1 MKKEYMAEGQKRFVP
16 IMTLLLIAYMCI
28 LTGFTSNAKDEEVNN
43 NRILFISSYS
53 LARDT
58 VQLEIEGI
66 QSALPDDFI
75 LDYEFM
81 DTYRVHDDTA
91 LQMFYEGLKY
101 RLSQVET
108 YDAVIVGDDAALRF
122 ILKYRDELFPTQPVF
137 YIGVNDEALSEKA
150 EADPNIEGIMERLP
164 VKENLEK
171 ALEIYP
177 DADRV
182 IAIVD
187 DSLTGT
193 AESKNY
199 FAMEDEFPNLTFEE
213 INTSRLTQEEL
224 RKQITA
230 IPQNTILIY
239 YCMNEDG
246 QGRQYTNKEAVNF
259 ISRYAKVP
267 IFYFLENDRLGDGVL
282 GGYAFSMKKSAAQ
295 VTETAVK
302 VVRGDRKMQYVDF
315 KEKDLF
321 VWYLNINTMKK
332 YDISKKNFPDDA
344 VYVNDVPSFWEK
356 NSEIITP
363 IILIV
368 VVLCAISVWL
378 SLDNVKRRK
387 MMKEMEE
394 MKDHLE
400 NASQHDFL
408 TGLPNRSKF
417 MADLQ
422 NIIAKKQPCTVI
434 MLDLDNFKGI
444 NDTMGHAMGD
454 EALKGVANR
463 LKTLRTPLLTAYR
476 FAGDE
481 FILILRSDNPKISDN
496 AVMQCLQV
504 FRKPY
509 KMMGKTMDIHGS
521 IGAACY
527 PADTLDM
534 ETLIVCADDAMY
546 AIKKEGKNGYMFY
559 RDLPKDA
566 AVKASSNE
574 ATASA
579 KGSSNEALTSA
590 KADTNIDKK

>member
-1 MKKEYMAEGQKRFVP
+1 MKKEYTAGGRKRIVP
-16 IMTLLLIAYMCI
+16 LMTLLFIAVMCI
-28 LTGFTSNAKDEEVNN
+28 LTGVTSYAKEEEVNN

-53 LARDT
+53 LSRDT

-66 QSALPDDFI
+66 QSAQPDDFI

-81 DTYRVHDDTA
+81 DTYRVYDDTA
-91 LQMFYEGLKY
+91 MQLFYEGLKY
-101 RLSQVET
+101 RLSQVEE
-108 YDAVIVGDDAALRF
+108 YDAVILGDDAALRF
-122 ILKYRDELFPTQPVF
+122 FLKYREELFLTQPAF
-137 YIGVNDEALSEKA
+137 YIGVNDEALSKRAEK
-150 EADPNIEGIMERLP
+150 DPNIKGIMERLP

-177 DADRV
+177 EAETV
-182 IAIVD
+182 YAIVD

-193 AESKNY
+193 AESQNY
-199 FAMEDEFPNLTFEE
+199 DAMQKEFPDLNFEK
-213 INTSRLTQEEL
+213 INTSQLTQEEL
-224 RKQITA
+224 RKQIMGMPENA
-230 IPQNTILIY
+230 ILIY
-239 YCMNEDG
+239 YCMNEDAE
-246 QGRQYTNKEAVNF
+246 GRQYTNKEAVNF
-259 ISRYAKVP
+259 ISLYTKIP
-267 IFYFLENDRLGDGVL
+267 ILYFLENDRIGENIL
-282 GGYAFSMKKSAAQ
+282 GGYCFSIKKSA
-295 VTETAVK
+295 TEVMKTAVK

-315 KEKDLF
+315 KDSGLY
-321 VWYLNINTMKK
+321 VWSLNADMLKK
-332 YDISKKNFPDDA
+332 FQISRKYFPDDT

-368 VVLCAISVWL
+368 VVLCAISAWL
-378 SLDNVKRRK
+378 CLDNVKRRK

-417 MADLQ
+417 MSDLQ
-422 NIIAKKQPCTVI
+422 EIIAKKQPCTVI

-509 KMMGKTMDIHGS
+509 KMMGKPMDIHGS

-546 AIKKEGKNGYMFY
+546 AIKKEGKNGCMFY

-566 AVKASSNE
+566 
-574 ATASA
+574 SA
-579 KGSSNEALTSA
+579 KVDA
-590 KADTNIDKK
+590 NIDKK

>member
-1 MKKEYMAEGQKRFVP
+1 MKTEYAAGGRKKTVT
-16 IMTLLLIAYMCI
+16 IMTLLFIAVMCV
-28 LTGFTSNAKDEEVNN
+28 LTGVTSYAKEEEVNN

-53 LARDT
+53 LSRDT

-66 QSALPDDFI
+66 QSAQPDDFI

-81 DTYRVHDDTA
+81 DTYRVYDDTA
-91 LQMFYEGLKY
+91 MQLFYEGLKY
-101 RLSQVET
+101 RLSQVEE
-108 YDAVIVGDDAALRF
+108 YDAVILGDDAALRF
-122 ILKYRDELFPTQPVF
+122 FLKYREELFLTQPAF
-137 YIGVNDEALSEKA
+137 YIGVNDEALSKRVEK
-150 EADPNIEGIMERLP
+150 DPNIKGIMERLP

-177 DADRV
+177 EAETV
-182 IAIVD
+182 YAIVD
-187 DSLTGT
+187 DSLMGT
-193 AESKNY
+193 AESQNY
-199 FAMEDEFPNLTFEE
+199 DAMQKEFPDLNFEK
-213 INTSRLTQEEL
+213 INTSQFTQEEL
-224 RKQITA
+224 RKQIMA
-230 IPQNTILIY
+230 MPEKAILIY
-239 YCMNEDG
+239 YCMNEDAE
-246 QGRQYTNKEAVNF
+246 GRQYTNKEAVNF
-259 ISRYAKVP
+259 ISLYTKIP
-267 IFYFLENDRLGDGVL
+267 ILYFLENDRIGENIL
-282 GGYAFSMKKSAAQ
+282 GGYCFSIKNSATEVMKA
-295 VTETAVK
+295 AVK
-302 VVRGDRKMQYVDF
+302 VVRGDRKMQYVYF
-315 KEKDLF
+315 KDSGLY
-321 VWYLNINTMKK
+321 VWSLNADMLKK
-332 YDISKKNFPDDA
+332 FQISRKYFPDDT

-368 VVLCAISVWL
+368 VVLSAISAWL
-378 SLDNVKRRK
+378 CLDNVKRRK

-417 MADLQ
+417 MSDLQ
-422 NIIAKKQPCTVI
+422 EIIAKKQPCTVI

-463 LKTLRTPLLTAYR
+463 LKTLKTPLLTAYR

-509 KMMGKTMDIHGS
+509 KMMGKPMDIHGS

-546 AIKKEGKNGYMFY
+546 AIKKEGKNGCMFY
-559 RDLPKDA
+559 RDLPKD
-566 AVKASSNE
+566 
-574 ATASA
+574 
-579 KGSSNEALTSA
+579 
-590 KADTNIDKK
+590 IDKK

>member
-1 MKKEYMAEGQKRFVP
+1 MKKEYTAGGRKRIVP
-16 IMTLLLIAYMCI
+16 LMTLLFIAVMCI
-28 LTGFTSNAKDEEVNN
+28 LTGVTSYAKEEEVNN

-53 LARDT
+53 LSRDT

-66 QSALPDDFI
+66 QSAQPDDFI

-81 DTYRVHDDTA
+81 DTYRVYDDTA
-91 LQMFYEGLKY
+91 MQLFYEGLKY
-101 RLSQVET
+101 RLSQVEE
-108 YDAVIVGDDAALRF
+108 YDAVILGDDAALRF
-122 ILKYRDELFPTQPVF
+122 FLKYREELFLTQPAF
-137 YIGVNDEALSEKA
+137 YIGVNDEALSKRVEK
-150 EADPNIEGIMERLP
+150 DPNIKGIMERLP

-177 DADRV
+177 EAETV
-182 IAIVD
+182 YAIVD
-187 DSLTGT
+187 NSLTGT
-193 AESKNY
+193 AESQNY
-199 FAMEDEFPNLTFEE
+199 DAMQKEFPDLNFEK
-213 INTSRLTQEEL
+213 INTSQLTQEEL
-224 RKQITA
+224 RKQIMA
-230 IPQNTILIY
+230 MPEKAILIY
-239 YCMNEDG
+239 YCMNEDAE
-246 QGRQYTNKEAVNF
+246 GRQYTNKEAVNF
-259 ISRYAKVP
+259 ISLYTKIP
-267 IFYFLENDRLGDGVL
+267 ILYFLENDRIGENIL
-282 GGYAFSMKKSAAQ
+282 GGYCFSIKNSATEVMKA
-295 VTETAVK
+295 AVK
-302 VVRGDRKMQYVDF
+302 VVRGDRKMQYVYF
-315 KEKDLF
+315 KDSGLY
-321 VWYLNINTMKK
+321 VWSLNADMLKK
-332 YDISKKNFPDDA
+332 FQISRKYFPDDT

-368 VVLCAISVWL
+368 VVLSAISAWL
-378 SLDNVKRRK
+378 CLDNVKRRK

-417 MADLQ
+417 MSDLQ
-422 NIIAKKQPCTVI
+422 EIIAKKQPCTVI

-463 LKTLRTPLLTAYR
+463 LKTLKTPLLTAYR

-509 KMMGKTMDIHGS
+509 KMMGKPMDIHGS

-546 AIKKEGKNGYMFY
+546 AIKKEGKNGCMFY
-559 RDLPKDA
+559 RDLPKD
-566 AVKASSNE
+566 
-574 ATASA
+574 
-579 KGSSNEALTSA
+579 
-590 KADTNIDKK
+590 IDKK

>member
-1 MKKEYMAEGQKRFVP
+1 MKREYTAGGRKRIVP
-16 IMTLLLIAYMCI
+16 LMTLLFIAVMCI
-28 LTGFTSNAKDEEVNN
+28 LTGVTSYAKEEEVKN

-53 LARDT
+53 LSRDT

-66 QSALPDDFI
+66 QSAQPDDFI

-81 DTYRVHDDTA
+81 DTYRVYDDTA
-91 LQMFYEGLKY
+91 MQLFYEGLKY
-101 RLSQVET
+101 RLSQVEE
-108 YDAVIVGDDAALRF
+108 YDAVILGDDAALRF
-122 ILKYRDELFPTQPVF
+122 FLKYREELFLTQPAF
-137 YIGVNDEALSEKA
+137 YIGVNDEALSKRAEK
-150 EADPNIEGIMERLP
+150 DPNIKGIMERLP

-177 DADRV
+177 EAETV
-182 IAIVD
+182 YAIVD

-193 AESKNY
+193 AESQNY
-199 FAMEDEFPNLTFEE
+199 DAMQKEFPDLNFEK
-213 INTSRLTQEEL
+213 INTSQLTQEEL
-224 RKQITA
+224 RKQIMGMPENA
-230 IPQNTILIY
+230 ILIY
-239 YCMNEDG
+239 YCMNEDAE
-246 QGRQYTNKEAVNF
+246 GRQYTNKEAVNF
-259 ISRYAKVP
+259 ISLYTKIP
-267 IFYFLENDRLGDGVL
+267 ILYFLENDRIGENIL
-282 GGYAFSMKKSAAQ
+282 GGYCFSIKKSAME
-295 VTETAVK
+295 VMKTAVK

-315 KEKDLF
+315 KDSGLY
-321 VWYLNINTMKK
+321 VWSLNADMLKK
-332 YDISKKNFPDDA
+332 FQISRKYFPDDT

-368 VVLCAISVWL
+368 VVLCAISAWL
-378 SLDNVKRRK
+378 CLDNVKRRK

-417 MADLQ
+417 MSDLQ
-422 NIIAKKQPCTVI
+422 EIIAKKQPCTVI

-496 AVMQCLQV
+496 AVIQCLQV

-509 KMMGKTMDIHGS
+509 KMMGKPMDIHGS

-566 AVKASSNE
+566 
-574 ATASA
+574 SA
-579 KGSSNEALTSA
+579 KVDA
-590 KADTNIDKK
+590 NIDKK

>member
-1 MKKEYMAEGQKRFVP
+1 MKKEYTAGGRKRIVP
-16 IMTLLLIAYMCI
+16 LMTLLFIAVICI
-28 LTGFTSNAKDEEVNN
+28 LTGVTSYAKEEEVNN

-53 LARDT
+53 LSRDT

-66 QSALPDDFI
+66 QSAQPDDFI

-81 DTYRVHDDTA
+81 DTYRVYDDTA
-91 LQMFYEGLKY
+91 MQLFYEGLKY
-101 RLSQVET
+101 RLSQVEE
-108 YDAVIVGDDAALRF
+108 YDAVILGDDAALRF
-122 ILKYRDELFPTQPVF
+122 FLKYREELFLTQPAF
-137 YIGVNDEALSEKA
+137 YIGVNDEALSKRAEK
-150 EADPNIEGIMERLP
+150 DPNIKGIMERLP

-177 DADRV
+177 EAETV
-182 IAIVD
+182 YAIVD

-193 AESKNY
+193 AESQNY
-199 FAMEDEFPNLTFEE
+199 DAMQKEFPDLNFEK
-213 INTSRLTQEEL
+213 INTSQLTQEEL
-224 RKQITA
+224 RKQIMGMPENA
-230 IPQNTILIY
+230 ILIY
-239 YCMNEDG
+239 YCMNEDAE
-246 QGRQYTNKEAVNF
+246 GRQYTNKEAVNF
-259 ISRYAKVP
+259 ISLYTKIP
-267 IFYFLENDRLGDGVL
+267 ILYFLENDRIGENIL
-282 GGYAFSMKKSAAQ
+282 GGYCFSIKNSATEVMKA
-295 VTETAVK
+295 AVK
-302 VVRGDRKMQYVDF
+302 VVRGDRKMQYVYF
-315 KEKDLF
+315 KDSGLY
-321 VWYLNINTMKK
+321 VWSLNADMLKK
-332 YDISKKNFPDDA
+332 FQISRKYFPDDT

-368 VVLCAISVWL
+368 VVLSAISAWL
-378 SLDNVKRRK
+378 CLDNVKRRK

-417 MADLQ
+417 MSDLQ
-422 NIIAKKQPCTVI
+422 EIIAKKQPCTVI

-463 LKTLRTPLLTAYR
+463 LKTLKTPLLTAYR

-509 KMMGKTMDIHGS
+509 KMMGKPMDIHGS

-546 AIKKEGKNGYMFY
+546 AIKKEGKNGCMFY
-559 RDLPKDA
+559 RDLPKD
-566 AVKASSNE
+566 
-574 ATASA
+574 
-579 KGSSNEALTSA
+579 
-590 KADTNIDKK
+590 IDKK

>member
-1 MKKEYMAEGQKRFVP
+1 MKKEYTAGGRKRIVP
-16 IMTLLLIAYMCI
+16 LMTLLFIAVICI
-28 LTGFTSNAKDEEVNN
+28 LTGVTSYAKEEEVNN

-53 LARDT
+53 LSRDT

-66 QSALPDDFI
+66 QSAQPDDFI

-81 DTYRVHDDTA
+81 DTYRVYDDTA
-91 LQMFYEGLKY
+91 MQLFYEGLKY
-101 RLSQVET
+101 RLSQVEE
-108 YDAVIVGDDAALRF
+108 YDAVILGDDAALRF
-122 ILKYRDELFPTQPVF
+122 FLKYREELFLTQPAF
-137 YIGVNDEALSEKA
+137 YIGVNDEALSKRVEK
-150 EADPNIEGIMERLP
+150 DPNIKGIMERLP

-177 DADRV
+177 EAETV
-182 IAIVD
+182 YAIVD

-193 AESKNY
+193 AESQNY
-199 FAMEDEFPNLTFEE
+199 DAMQKEFPDLNFEK
-213 INTSRLTQEEL
+213 INTSQLTQEEL
-224 RKQITA
+224 RKQIMA
-230 IPQNTILIY
+230 MPEKAILIY
-239 YCMNEDG
+239 YCMNEDAE
-246 QGRQYTNKEAVNF
+246 GRQYTNKEAVNF
-259 ISRYAKVP
+259 ISLYTKIP
-267 IFYFLENDRLGDGVL
+267 ILYFLENDRIGENIL
-282 GGYAFSMKKSAAQ
+282 GGYCFSIKNSATEVMKA
-295 VTETAVK
+295 AVK
-302 VVRGDRKMQYVDF
+302 VVRGDRKMQYVYF
-315 KEKDLF
+315 KDSGLY
-321 VWYLNINTMKK
+321 VWSLNADMLKK
-332 YDISKKNFPDDA
+332 FQISRKYFPDDT

-368 VVLCAISVWL
+368 VVLCAISAWL
-378 SLDNVKRRK
+378 CLDNVKRRK

-417 MADLQ
+417 MSDLQ
-422 NIIAKKQPCTVI
+422 EIIAKKQPCTVI

-444 NDTMGHAMGD
+444 NDTMGD

-463 LKTLRTPLLTAYR
+463 LKTLKTPLLTAYR

-509 KMMGKTMDIHGS
+509 KMMGKPMDIHGS

-546 AIKKEGKNGYMFY
+546 AIKKEGKNGCMFY
-559 RDLPKDA
+559 RDLPKD
-566 AVKASSNE
+566 
-574 ATASA
+574 
-579 KGSSNEALTSA
+579 
-590 KADTNIDKK
+590 IDKK

>member
-1 MKKEYMAEGQKRFVP
+1 MKREYTAGGRKRIVP
-16 IMTLLLIAYMCI
+16 LMTLLFIAVMCI
-28 LTGFTSNAKDEEVNN
+28 LTGVTSYAKEEEVNN

-53 LARDT
+53 LSRDT

-66 QSALPDDFI
+66 QSAQPDDFI

-81 DTYRVHDDTA
+81 DTYRVYDDTA
-91 LQMFYEGLKY
+91 MQLFYEGLKY
-101 RLSQVET
+101 RLSQVEE
-108 YDAVIVGDDAALRF
+108 YDAVILGDDAALRF
-122 ILKYRDELFPTQPVF
+122 FLKYREELFLTQPAF
-137 YIGVNDEALSEKA
+137 YIGVNDEALSKRAEK
-150 EADPNIEGIMERLP
+150 DPNIKGIMERLP

-177 DADRV
+177 EAETV
-182 IAIVD
+182 YAIVD

-193 AESKNY
+193 AESQNY
-199 FAMEDEFPNLTFEE
+199 DAMQKEFPDLNFEK
-213 INTSRLTQEEL
+213 INTSQLTQEEL
-224 RKQITA
+224 RKQIMGM
-230 IPQNTILIY
+230 PENTILIY
-239 YCMNEDG
+239 YCMNEDAE
-246 QGRQYTNKEAVNF
+246 GRQYTNKEAVNF
-259 ISRYAKVP
+259 ISLYTKIP
-267 IFYFLENDRLGDGVL
+267 ILYFLENDRIGENIL
-282 GGYAFSMKKSAAQ
+282 GGYCFSIKKSA
-295 VTETAVK
+295 TEVMKTAVK

-315 KEKDLF
+315 KDSGLY
-321 VWYLNINTMKK
+321 VWSLNADMLKK
-332 YDISKKNFPDDA
+332 FQISRKYFPDDT

-368 VVLCAISVWL
+368 VVLCAISAWL
-378 SLDNVKRRK
+378 CLDNVKRRK

-417 MADLQ
+417 MSDLQ
-422 NIIAKKQPCTVI
+422 EIIAKKQPCTVI

-509 KMMGKTMDIHGS
+509 KMMGKPMDIHGS

-546 AIKKEGKNGYMFY
+546 AIKKEGKNGCMFY

-566 AVKASSNE
+566 
-574 ATASA
+574 SA
-579 KGSSNEALTSA
+579 KVDA
-590 KADTNIDKK
+590 NIDKK

>member
-1 MKKEYMAEGQKRFVP
+1 MKREYTAGGRKRIVP
-16 IMTLLLIAYMCI
+16 LMTLLFIAVMCI
-28 LTGFTSNAKDEEVNN
+28 LTGVTSYAKEEEVNN

-53 LARDT
+53 LSRDT

-66 QSALPDDFI
+66 QSAQPDDFI

-81 DTYRVHDDTA
+81 DTYRVYDDTA
-91 LQMFYEGLKY
+91 MQLFYEGLKY
-101 RLSQVET
+101 RLSQVEE
-108 YDAVIVGDDAALRF
+108 YDAVILGDDAALRF
-122 ILKYRDELFPTQPVF
+122 FLKYREELFLTQPAF
-137 YIGVNDEALSEKA
+137 YIGVNDEALSKRVEK
-150 EADPNIEGIMERLP
+150 DPNIKGIMERLP

-177 DADRV
+177 EAETV
-182 IAIVD
+182 YAIVD
-187 DSLTGT
+187 DSLMGT
-193 AESKNY
+193 AESQNY
-199 FAMEDEFPNLTFEE
+199 DAMQKEFPDLNFEK
-213 INTSRLTQEEL
+213 INTSQFTQEEL
-224 RKQITA
+224 RKQIMA
-230 IPQNTILIY
+230 MPEKAILIY
-239 YCMNEDG
+239 YCMNEDAE
-246 QGRQYTNKEAVNF
+246 GRQYTNKEAVNF
-259 ISRYAKVP
+259 ISLYTKIP
-267 IFYFLENDRLGDGVL
+267 ILYFLENDRIGENIL
-282 GGYAFSMKKSAAQ
+282 GGYCFSIKNSATEVMKA
-295 VTETAVK
+295 AVK
-302 VVRGDRKMQYVDF
+302 VVRGDRKMQYVYF
-315 KEKDLF
+315 KDSGLY
-321 VWYLNINTMKK
+321 VWSLNADMLKK
-332 YDISKKNFPDDA
+332 FQISRKYFPDDT

-368 VVLCAISVWL
+368 VVLCAISAWL
-378 SLDNVKRRK
+378 CLDNVKRRK

-417 MADLQ
+417 MSDLQ
-422 NIIAKKQPCTVI
+422 EIIAKKQPCTVI

-509 KMMGKTMDIHGS
+509 KMMGKPMDIHGS

-546 AIKKEGKNGYMFY
+546 AIKKEGKNGCMFY
-559 RDLPKDA
+559 RDLPKD
-566 AVKASSNE
+566 
-574 ATASA
+574 
-579 KGSSNEALTSA
+579 
-590 KADTNIDKK
+590 IDKK

>member
-1 MKKEYMAEGQKRFVP
+1 MKKEYTAGGRKRIVP
-16 IMTLLLIAYMCI
+16 LMTLLFIAVICI
-28 LTGFTSNAKDEEVNN
+28 LTGVTSYAKEEEVNN

-53 LARDT
+53 LSRDT

-66 QSALPDDFI
+66 QSAQPDDFI

-81 DTYRVHDDTA
+81 DTYRVYDDTA
-91 LQMFYEGLKY
+91 MQLFYEGLKY
-101 RLSQVET
+101 RLSQVEE
-108 YDAVIVGDDAALRF
+108 YDAVILGDDAALRF
-122 ILKYRDELFPTQPVF
+122 FLKYREELFLTQPAF
-137 YIGVNDEALSEKA
+137 YIGVNDEALSKRVEK
-150 EADPNIEGIMERLP
+150 DPNIKGIMERLP

-177 DADRV
+177 EAETV
-182 IAIVD
+182 YAIVD

-193 AESKNY
+193 AESQNY
-199 FAMEDEFPNLTFEE
+199 DAMQKEFPDLNFEK
-213 INTSRLTQEEL
+213 INTSQLTQEEL
-224 RKQITA
+224 RKQIMA
-230 IPQNTILIY
+230 MPEKAILIY
-239 YCMNEDG
+239 YCMNEDAE
-246 QGRQYTNKEAVNF
+246 GRQYTNKEAVNF
-259 ISRYAKVP
+259 ISLYTKIP
-267 IFYFLENDRLGDGVL
+267 ILYFLENDRIGENIL
-282 GGYAFSMKKSAAQ
+282 GGYCFSIKNSATEVMKA
-295 VTETAVK
+295 AVK
-302 VVRGDRKMQYVDF
+302 VVRGDRKMQYVYF
-315 KEKDLF
+315 KDSGLY
-321 VWYLNINTMKK
+321 VWSLNADMLKK
-332 YDISKKNFPDDA
+332 FQISRKYFPDDT

-368 VVLCAISVWL
+368 VVLCAISAWL
-378 SLDNVKRRK
+378 CLDNVKRRK

-417 MADLQ
+417 MSDLQ
-422 NIIAKKQPCTVI
+422 EIIAKKQPCTVI

-463 LKTLRTPLLTAYR
+463 LKTLKTPLLTAYR

-509 KMMGKTMDIHGS
+509 KMMGKPMDIHGS

-546 AIKKEGKNGYMFY
+546 AIKKEGKNGCMFY
-559 RDLPKDA
+559 RDLPK
-566 AVKASSNE
+566 
-574 ATASA
+574 
-579 KGSSNEALTSA
+579 
-590 KADTNIDKK
+590 NIDKK

>member
-1 MKKEYMAEGQKRFVP
+1 MKREYTAGGRKRIVP
-16 IMTLLLIAYMCI
+16 LMTLLFIAVMCI
-28 LTGFTSNAKDEEVNN
+28 LTGVTSYAKEEEVNN

-53 LARDT
+53 LSRDT

-66 QSALPDDFI
+66 QSAQPDDFI

-81 DTYRVHDDTA
+81 DTYRVYDDTA
-91 LQMFYEGLKY
+91 MQLFYEGLKY
-101 RLSQVET
+101 RLSQVEE
-108 YDAVIVGDDAALRF
+108 YDAVILGDDAALRF
-122 ILKYRDELFPTQPVF
+122 FLKYREELFLTQPAF
-137 YIGVNDEALSEKA
+137 YIGVNDEALSKRAEK
-150 EADPNIEGIMERLP
+150 DPNIKGIMERLP

-177 DADRV
+177 EAETV
-182 IAIVD
+182 YAIVD

-193 AESKNY
+193 AESQNY
-199 FAMEDEFPNLTFEE
+199 DAMQKEFPDLNFEK
-213 INTSRLTQEEL
+213 INTSQLTQEEL
-224 RKQITA
+224 RKQIMGMPENA
-230 IPQNTILIY
+230 ILIY
-239 YCMNEDG
+239 YCMNEDAE
-246 QGRQYTNKEAVNF
+246 GRQYTNKEAVNF
-259 ISRYAKVP
+259 ISLYTKIP
-267 IFYFLENDRLGDGVL
+267 ILYFLENDRIGENIL
-282 GGYAFSMKKSAAQ
+282 GGYCFSIKKSA
-295 VTETAVK
+295 TEVMKTAVK

-315 KEKDLF
+315 KDSGLY
-321 VWYLNINTMKK
+321 VWSLNADMLKK
-332 YDISKKNFPDDA
+332 FQISRKYFPDDT

-368 VVLCAISVWL
+368 VVLCAISAWL
-378 SLDNVKRRK
+378 CLDNVKRRK

-417 MADLQ
+417 MSDLQ
-422 NIIAKKQPCTVI
+422 EIIAKKQPCTVI

-509 KMMGKTMDIHGS
+509 KMMGKPMDIHGS

-546 AIKKEGKNGYMFY
+546 AIKKEGKNGCMFY
-559 RDLPKDA
+559 RDLPKD
-566 AVKASSNE
+566 
-574 ATASA
+574 
-579 KGSSNEALTSA
+579 
-590 KADTNIDKK
+590 IDKK

>member
-1 MKKEYMAEGQKRFVP
+1 MKREYTAGGRKRIVP
-16 IMTLLLIAYMCI
+16 LMTLLFIAVMCI
-28 LTGFTSNAKDEEVNN
+28 LTGVTSYAKEEEVNN

-53 LARDT
+53 LSRDT

-66 QSALPDDFI
+66 QSAQPDDFI

-81 DTYRVHDDTA
+81 DTYRVYDDTA
-91 LQMFYEGLKY
+91 MQLFYEGLKY
-101 RLSQVET
+101 RLSQVEE
-108 YDAVIVGDDAALRF
+108 YDAVILGDDAALRF
-122 ILKYRDELFPTQPVF
+122 FLKYREELFLTQPAF
-137 YIGVNDEALSEKA
+137 YIGVNDEALSKRAEK
-150 EADPNIEGIMERLP
+150 DPNIKGIMERLP

-177 DADRV
+177 EAETV
-182 IAIVD
+182 YAIVD

-193 AESKNY
+193 AESQNY
-199 FAMEDEFPNLTFEE
+199 DAMQKEFPDLNFEK
-213 INTSRLTQEEL
+213 INTSQLTQEEL
-224 RKQITA
+224 RKQIMGMPENA
-230 IPQNTILIY
+230 ILIY
-239 YCMNEDG
+239 YCMNEDAE
-246 QGRQYTNKEAVNF
+246 GRQYTNKEAVNF
-259 ISRYAKVP
+259 ISLYTKIP
-267 IFYFLENDRLGDGVL
+267 ILYFLENDRIGENIL
-282 GGYAFSMKKSAAQ
+282 GGYCFSIKKSA
-295 VTETAVK
+295 TEVMKTAVK

-315 KEKDLF
+315 KDSGLY
-321 VWYLNINTMKK
+321 VWSLNADMLKK
-332 YDISKKNFPDDA
+332 FQISRKYFPDDT

-368 VVLCAISVWL
+368 VVLCAISAWL
-378 SLDNVKRRK
+378 CLDNVKRRK

-417 MADLQ
+417 MSDLQ
-422 NIIAKKQPCTVI
+422 EIIAKKQPCTVI

-509 KMMGKTMDIHGS
+509 KMMGKPMDIHGS

-546 AIKKEGKNGYMFY
+546 AIKKEGKNGCMFY
-559 RDLPKDA
+559 RDLPK
-566 AVKASSNE
+566 
-574 ATASA
+574 
-579 KGSSNEALTSA
+579 
-590 KADTNIDKK
+590 NIDKK

>member
-1 MKKEYMAEGQKRFVP
+1 MKTEYAAGGRKKTVT
-16 IMTLLLIAYMCI
+16 IMTLLFIAVMCV
-28 LTGFTSNAKDEEVNN
+28 LTGVTSYAKEEEVNN

-53 LARDT
+53 LSRDT

-66 QSALPDDFI
+66 QSAQPDDFI

-81 DTYRVHDDTA
+81 DTYRVYDDTA
-91 LQMFYEGLKY
+91 MQLFYEGLKY
-101 RLSQVET
+101 RLSQVEE
-108 YDAVIVGDDAALRF
+108 YDAVILGDDAALRF
-122 ILKYRDELFPTQPVF
+122 FLKYREELFLTQPAF
-137 YIGVNDEALSEKA
+137 YIGVNDEALSKRAEK
-150 EADPNIEGIMERLP
+150 DPNINGIMERLP

-177 DADRV
+177 EAETV
-182 IAIVD
+182 YAIVD

-193 AESKNY
+193 AESQNY
-199 FAMEDEFPNLTFEE
+199 DAMQKEFPDLNFVK
-213 INTSRLTQEEL
+213 INASRLTQEEL
-224 RKQITA
+224 RKQIMGMPENA
-230 IPQNTILIY
+230 ILIY
-239 YCMNEDG
+239 YCMNEDAE
-246 QGRQYTNKEAVNF
+246 GRQYTNKEAVNF
-259 ISRYAKVP
+259 ISLYTKIP
-267 IFYFLENDRLGDGVL
+267 ILYFLENDRIGENIL
-282 GGYAFSMKKSAAQ
+282 GGYCFSIKNSATEVMKA
-295 VTETAVK
+295 AVK
-302 VVRGDRKMQYVDF
+302 VVRGDRKMQYVYF
-315 KEKDLF
+315 KDSGLY
-321 VWYLNINTMKK
+321 VWSLNADMLKK
-332 YDISKKNFPDDA
+332 FQISRKYFPDDT

-368 VVLCAISVWL
+368 VVLCAISAWL
-378 SLDNVKRRK
+378 CLDNVKRRK

-417 MADLQ
+417 MSDLQ
-422 NIIAKKQPCTVI
+422 EIIAKKQPCTVI

-463 LKTLRTPLLTAYR
+463 LKTLKTPLLTAYR

-509 KMMGKTMDIHGS
+509 KMMGKPMDIHGS

-546 AIKKEGKNGYMFY
+546 AIKKEGKNGCMFY
-559 RDLPKDA
+559 RDLPKD
-566 AVKASSNE
+566 
-574 ATASA
+574 
-579 KGSSNEALTSA
+579 
-590 KADTNIDKK
+590 IDKK

>member
-1 MKKEYMAEGQKRFVP
+1 MKREYTAGGRKRIVP
-16 IMTLLLIAYMCI
+16 LMTLLFIAVMCI
-28 LTGFTSNAKDEEVNN
+28 LTGVTSYAKEEEVNN

-53 LARDT
+53 LSRDT

-66 QSALPDDFI
+66 QSAQPDDFI

-81 DTYRVHDDTA
+81 DTYRVYDDTA
-91 LQMFYEGLKY
+91 MQLFYEGLKY
-101 RLSQVET
+101 RLSQVEE
-108 YDAVIVGDDAALRF
+108 YDAVILGDDAALRF
-122 ILKYRDELFPTQPVF
+122 FLKYREELFLTQPAF
-137 YIGVNDEALSEKA
+137 YIGVNDEALSKRVEK
-150 EADPNIEGIMERLP
+150 DPNIKGIMERLP

-177 DADRV
+177 EAETV
-182 IAIVD
+182 YAIVD

-193 AESKNY
+193 AESQNY
-199 FAMEDEFPNLTFEE
+199 DAMQKEFPDLNFEK
-213 INTSRLTQEEL
+213 INTSQLTQEEL
-224 RKQITA
+224 RKQIMGMPENA
-230 IPQNTILIY
+230 ILIY
-239 YCMNEDG
+239 YCMNEDAE
-246 QGRQYTNKEAVNF
+246 GRQYTNKEAVNF
-259 ISRYAKVP
+259 ISLYTKIP
-267 IFYFLENDRLGDGVL
+267 ILYFLENDRIGENIL
-282 GGYAFSMKKSAAQ
+282 GGYCFSIKKSA
-295 VTETAVK
+295 TEVMKTAVK

-315 KEKDLF
+315 KDSGLY
-321 VWYLNINTMKK
+321 VWSLNADMLKK
-332 YDISKKNFPDDA
+332 FQISRKYFPDDT

-368 VVLCAISVWL
+368 VVLCAISAWL
-378 SLDNVKRRK
+378 CLDNVKRRK

-417 MADLQ
+417 MSDLQ
-422 NIIAKKQPCTVI
+422 EIIAKKQPCTVI

-509 KMMGKTMDIHGS
+509 KMMGKPMDIHGS

-566 AVKASSNE
+566 
-574 ATASA
+574 SA
-579 KGSSNEALTSA
+579 KVDA
-590 KADTNIDKK
+590 NIDKK

>member
-1 MKKEYMAEGQKRFVP
+1 MKKEYAAGGHRRSVH
-16 IMTLLLIAYMCI
+16 IMTLLLVAIISM
-28 LTGFTSNAKDEEVNN
+28 LMGFTSYAKDEDVNN
-43 NRILFISSYS
+43 RVLFISSYS

-58 VQLEIEGI
+58 VQIEIEGI
-66 QSALPDDFI
+66 QSVLPDDFI

-91 LQMFYEGLKY
+91 TQLFYEGLKY
-101 RLSQVET
+101 RLSQVEK
-108 YDAVIVGDDAALRF
+108 YDAIMTADDAALRF
-122 ILKYRDELFPTQPVF
+122 VLEYREELFPTQPIF
-137 YIGVNDEALSEKA
+137 YMGVNEEVLSERADK
-150 EADPNIEGIMERLP
+150 DPNIKGIVETLP
-164 VKENLEK
+164 VKENLDK

-177 DADRV
+177 EADTV
-182 IAIVD
+182 IAIID
-187 DSLTGT
+187 DSLTGKIE
-193 AESKNY
+193 ADKY
-199 FAMEDEFPNLTFEE
+199 KAMADVFPNLHFET
-213 INTSRLTQEEL
+213 INPSRLTQEEL
-224 RKQITA
+224 RKALTDM
-230 IPQNTILIY
+230 PQNAVLIY
-239 YCMNEDG
+239 YCMNEDAE
-246 QGRQYTNKEAVNF
+246 GRQYTNREAVNF
-259 ISRYAKVP
+259 ISRYTKIP
-267 IFYFLENDRLGDGVL
+267 ILYFLENDRINDIVF
-282 GGYAFSMKKSAAQ
+282 GGYCYSIKESAAE
-295 VTETAVK
+295 VTQTVVK

-315 KEKDLF
+315 KDNGLF
-321 VWYLNINTMKK
+321 LWSVNADMLNKF
-332 YDISKKNFPDDA
+332 DISRKYFPKDT

-368 VVLCAISVWL
+368 AVLCAISVWL
-378 SLDNVKRRK
+378 SLDNVKRRR
-387 MMKEMEE
+387 MMREMEE

-417 MADLQ
+417 MADLEEV
-422 NIIAKKQPCTVI
+422 IAKKQPCTVI

-527 PADTLDM
+527 PSDTLDM

-559 RDLPKDA
+559 RDLPND
-566 AVKASSNE
+566 
-574 ATASA
+574 ASA
-579 KGSSNEALTSA
+579 KAASHDTAASA
-590 KADTNIDKK
+590 KTDMNIDKK

>member
-1 MKKEYMAEGQKRFVP
+1 MKREYTAGGRKRIVP
-16 IMTLLLIAYMCI
+16 LMTLLFIAVMCI
-28 LTGFTSNAKDEEVNN
+28 LTGVTSYAKEEEVKN

-53 LARDT
+53 LSRDT

-66 QSALPDDFI
+66 QSAQPDDFI

-81 DTYRVHDDTA
+81 DTYRVYDDTA
-91 LQMFYEGLKY
+91 MQLFYEGLKY
-101 RLSQVET
+101 RLSQVEE
-108 YDAVIVGDDAALRF
+108 YDAVILGDDAALRF
-122 ILKYRDELFPTQPVF
+122 FLKYREELFLTQPAF
-137 YIGVNDEALSEKA
+137 YIGVNDEALSKRVEK
-150 EADPNIEGIMERLP
+150 DPNIKGIMERLP

-177 DADRV
+177 EAETV
-182 IAIVD
+182 YAIVD

-193 AESKNY
+193 AESQNY
-199 FAMEDEFPNLTFEE
+199 DAMQKEFPDLNFEK
-213 INTSRLTQEEL
+213 INTSQLTQEEL
-224 RKQITA
+224 RKQIMGMPENA
-230 IPQNTILIY
+230 ILIY
-239 YCMNEDG
+239 YCMNEDAE
-246 QGRQYTNKEAVNF
+246 GRQYTNKEAVNF
-259 ISRYAKVP
+259 ISLYTKIP
-267 IFYFLENDRLGDGVL
+267 ILYFLENDRIGENIL
-282 GGYAFSMKKSAAQ
+282 GGYCFSIKKSAME
-295 VTETAVK
+295 VMKTAVK

-315 KEKDLF
+315 KDSGLY
-321 VWYLNINTMKK
+321 VWSLNADMLKK
-332 YDISKKNFPDDA
+332 FQISRKYFPDDT

-368 VVLCAISVWL
+368 VVLCAISAWL
-378 SLDNVKRRK
+378 CLDNVKRRK

-417 MADLQ
+417 MSDLQ
-422 NIIAKKQPCTVI
+422 EIIAKKQPCTVI

-509 KMMGKTMDIHGS
+509 KMMGKPMDIHGS

-566 AVKASSNE
+566 
-574 ATASA
+574 SA
-579 KGSSNEALTSA
+579 KVDA
-590 KADTNIDKK
+590 NIDKK

>member
-1 MKKEYMAEGQKRFVP
+1 MKKEYTAGGRKRIVP
-16 IMTLLLIAYMCI
+16 LMTLLFIAVMCI
-28 LTGFTSNAKDEEVNN
+28 LTGVTSYAKEEEVNN

-53 LARDT
+53 LSRDT

-66 QSALPDDFI
+66 QSAQPDDFI

-81 DTYRVHDDTA
+81 DTYRVYDDTA
-91 LQMFYEGLKY
+91 MQLFYEGLKY
-101 RLSQVET
+101 RLSQVEE
-108 YDAVIVGDDAALRF
+108 YDAVILGDDAALRF
-122 ILKYRDELFPTQPVF
+122 FLKYREELFLTQPAF
-137 YIGVNDEALSEKA
+137 YIGVNDEALSKRVEK
-150 EADPNIEGIMERLP
+150 DPNIKGIMERLP

-177 DADRV
+177 EAETV
-182 IAIVD
+182 YAIVD
-187 DSLTGT
+187 DSLMGT
-193 AESKNY
+193 AESQNY
-199 FAMEDEFPNLTFEE
+199 DAMQKEFPDLNFEK
-213 INTSRLTQEEL
+213 INTSQFTQEEL
-224 RKQITA
+224 RKQIMA
-230 IPQNTILIY
+230 MPEKAILIY
-239 YCMNEDG
+239 YCMNEDAE
-246 QGRQYTNKEAVNF
+246 GRQYTNKEAVNF
-259 ISRYAKVP
+259 ISLYTKIP
-267 IFYFLENDRLGDGVL
+267 ILYFLENDRIGENIL
-282 GGYAFSMKKSAAQ
+282 GGYCFSIKNSATEVMKA
-295 VTETAVK
+295 AVK
-302 VVRGDRKMQYVDF
+302 VVRGDRKMQYVNF
-315 KEKDLF
+315 KDSGLY
-321 VWYLNINTMKK
+321 VWSLNADMLKK
-332 YDISKKNFPDDA
+332 FQISRKYFPDDT

-368 VVLCAISVWL
+368 VVLCAISAWL
-378 SLDNVKRRK
+378 CLDNVKRRK

-417 MADLQ
+417 MSDLQ
-422 NIIAKKQPCTVI
+422 EIIAKKQPCTVI

-509 KMMGKTMDIHGS
+509 KMMGKPMDIHGS

-546 AIKKEGKNGYMFY
+546 AIKKEGKNGCMFY
-559 RDLPKDA
+559 RDLPKD
-566 AVKASSNE
+566 
-574 ATASA
+574 
-579 KGSSNEALTSA
+579 
-590 KADTNIDKK
+590 IDKK

>member
-1 MKKEYMAEGQKRFVP
+1 MKKEYTAGGRKRIVP
-16 IMTLLLIAYMCI
+16 LMTLLFIAVMCI
-28 LTGFTSNAKDEEVNN
+28 LTGVTSYAKEEEVNN

-53 LARDT
+53 LSRDT

-66 QSALPDDFI
+66 QSAQPDDFI

-81 DTYRVHDDTA
+81 DTYRVYDDTA
-91 LQMFYEGLKY
+91 MQLFYEGLKY
-101 RLSQVET
+101 RLSQVEE
-108 YDAVIVGDDAALRF
+108 YDAVILGDDAALRF
-122 ILKYRDELFPTQPVF
+122 FLKYREELFLTQPAF
-137 YIGVNDEALSEKA
+137 YIGVNDEALSKRAEK
-150 EADPNIEGIMERLP
+150 DPNIKGIMERLP

-177 DADRV
+177 EAETV
-182 IAIVD
+182 YAIVD

-193 AESKNY
+193 AESQNY
-199 FAMEDEFPNLTFEE
+199 DAMQKEFPDLNFEK
-213 INTSRLTQEEL
+213 INTSQLTQEEL
-224 RKQITA
+224 RKQIMGMPENA
-230 IPQNTILIY
+230 ILIY
-239 YCMNEDG
+239 YCMNEDAE
-246 QGRQYTNKEAVNF
+246 GRQYTNKEAVNF
-259 ISRYAKVP
+259 ISLYTKIP
-267 IFYFLENDRLGDGVL
+267 ILYFLENDRIGENIR
-282 GGYAFSMKKSAAQ
+282 GGYCCSIKKSA
-295 VTETAVK
+295 TEVMKTAVK

-315 KEKDLF
+315 KDSGLY
-321 VWYLNINTMKK
+321 VWSLNADMLKK
-332 YDISKKNFPDDA
+332 FQISRKYFPDDT

-368 VVLCAISVWL
+368 VVLCAISAWL
-378 SLDNVKRRK
+378 CLDNVKRRK

-417 MADLQ
+417 MSDLQ
-422 NIIAKKQPCTVI
+422 EIIAKKQPCTVI

-509 KMMGKTMDIHGS
+509 KMMGKPMDIHGS

-566 AVKASSNE
+566 
-574 ATASA
+574 SA
-579 KGSSNEALTSA
+579 KVDA
-590 KADTNIDKK
+590 NIDKK

>member
-1 MKKEYMAEGQKRFVP
+1 MKREYTAGGRKRTVP
-16 IMTLLLIAYMCI
+16 LMTLLFIAVMCI
-28 LTGFTSNAKDEEVNN
+28 LTGVTSYAKEEEVNN

-53 LARDT
+53 LSRDT

-66 QSALPDDFI
+66 QSAQPDDFI

-81 DTYRVHDDTA
+81 DTYRVYDDTA
-91 LQMFYEGLKY
+91 MQLFYEGLKY
-101 RLSQVET
+101 RLSQVEE
-108 YDAVIVGDDAALRF
+108 YDAVILGDDAALRF
-122 ILKYRDELFPTQPVF
+122 FLKYREELFLTQPAF
-137 YIGVNDEALSEKA
+137 YIGVNDEALSKRAEK
-150 EADPNIEGIMERLP
+150 DPNIKGIMERLP

-177 DADRV
+177 EAETV
-182 IAIVD
+182 YAIVD

-193 AESKNY
+193 AESRNY
-199 FAMEDEFPNLTFEE
+199 DAMQKEFPDLNFEK
-213 INTSRLTQEEL
+213 INTSQLTQEEL
-224 RKQITA
+224 RKQIMGMPENA
-230 IPQNTILIY
+230 ILIY
-239 YCMNEDG
+239 YCMNEDAE
-246 QGRQYTNKEAVNF
+246 GRQYTNKEAVNF
-259 ISRYAKVP
+259 ISLYTKIP
-267 IFYFLENDRLGDGVL
+267 ILYFLENDRIGENIL
-282 GGYAFSMKKSAAQ
+282 GGYCFSIKKSA
-295 VTETAVK
+295 TEVMKTAVK

-315 KEKDLF
+315 KDSGLY
-321 VWYLNINTMKK
+321 VWSLNADMLKK
-332 YDISKKNFPDDA
+332 FQISRKYFPDDT

-368 VVLCAISVWL
+368 VVLCAISAWL
-378 SLDNVKRRK
+378 CLDNVKRRK

-417 MADLQ
+417 MSDLQ
-422 NIIAKKQPCTVI
+422 EIIAKKQPCTVI

-509 KMMGKTMDIHGS
+509 KMMGKPMDIHGS

-546 AIKKEGKNGYMFY
+546 AIKKEGKNGCMFY

-566 AVKASSNE
+566 
-574 ATASA
+574 SA
-579 KGSSNEALTSA
+579 KVDA
-590 KADTNIDKK
+590 NIDKK

>member
-1 MKKEYMAEGQKRFVP
+1 MKTEYAAGGRKKTVT
-16 IMTLLLIAYMCI
+16 IMTLLFIAVMCV
-28 LTGFTSNAKDEEVNN
+28 LTGVTSYAKEEEVNN

-53 LARDT
+53 LSRDT

-66 QSALPDDFI
+66 QSAQPDDFI

-81 DTYRVHDDTA
+81 DTYRVYDDTA
-91 LQMFYEGLKY
+91 MQLFYEGLKY
-101 RLSQVET
+101 RLSQVEE
-108 YDAVIVGDDAALRF
+108 YDAVILGDDAALRF
-122 ILKYRDELFPTQPVF
+122 FLKYREELFLTQPAF
-137 YIGVNDEALSEKA
+137 YIGVNDEALSKRVEK
-150 EADPNIEGIMERLP
+150 DPNIKGIMERLP

-177 DADRV
+177 EAETV
-182 IAIVD
+182 YAIVD
-187 DSLTGT
+187 DNLMGT
-193 AESKNY
+193 AESQNY
-199 FAMEDEFPNLTFEE
+199 DAMQKEFPDLNFEK
-213 INTSRLTQEEL
+213 INTSQFTQEEL
-224 RKQITA
+224 RKQIMA
-230 IPQNTILIY
+230 MPEKAILIY
-239 YCMNEDG
+239 YCMNEDAE
-246 QGRQYTNKEAVNF
+246 GRQYTNKEAVNF
-259 ISRYAKVP
+259 ISLYTKIP
-267 IFYFLENDRLGDGVL
+267 ILYFLENDRIGENIL
-282 GGYAFSMKKSAAQ
+282 GGYCFSIKNSATEVMKA
-295 VTETAVK
+295 AVK

-315 KEKDLF
+315 KDSGLY
-321 VWYLNINTMKK
+321 VWSLNADMLKK
-332 YDISKKNFPDDA
+332 FQISRKYFPDDT

-368 VVLCAISVWL
+368 VVLSAISAWL
-378 SLDNVKRRK
+378 CLDNVKRRK

-417 MADLQ
+417 MSDLQ
-422 NIIAKKQPCTVI
+422 EIIAKKQPCTVI

-463 LKTLRTPLLTAYR
+463 LKTLKTPLLTAYR

-509 KMMGKTMDIHGS
+509 KMMGKPMDIHGS

-546 AIKKEGKNGYMFY
+546 AIKKEGKNGCMFY
-559 RDLPKDA
+559 RDLPKD
-566 AVKASSNE
+566 
-574 ATASA
+574 
-579 KGSSNEALTSA
+579 
-590 KADTNIDKK
+590 IDKK

>member
-1 MKKEYMAEGQKRFVP
+1 MKTEYAAGGRKKTVT
-16 IMTLLLIAYMCI
+16 IMTLLFIAVMCV
-28 LTGFTSNAKDEEVNN
+28 LTGVTSYAKEEEVNN

-53 LARDT
+53 LSRDT

-66 QSALPDDFI
+66 QSAQPDDFI

-81 DTYRVHDDTA
+81 DTYRVYDDTA
-91 LQMFYEGLKY
+91 MQLFYEGLKY
-101 RLSQVET
+101 RLSQVEE
-108 YDAVIVGDDAALRF
+108 YDAVILGDDAALRF
-122 ILKYRDELFPTQPVF
+122 FLKYREELFLTQPAF
-137 YIGVNDEALSEKA
+137 YIGVNDEALSKRAEK
-150 EADPNIEGIMERLP
+150 DPNIKGIMERLP

-177 DADRV
+177 EAETV
-182 IAIVD
+182 YAIVD
-187 DSLTGT
+187 DSLMGT
-193 AESKNY
+193 AESQNY
-199 FAMEDEFPNLTFEE
+199 DAMQKEFPDLNFVK

-224 RKQITA
+224 RKQIMGMPENA
-230 IPQNTILIY
+230 ILIY
-239 YCMNEDG
+239 YCMNEDAE
-246 QGRQYTNKEAVNF
+246 GRQYTNKEAVNF
-259 ISRYAKVP
+259 ISLYTKIP
-267 IFYFLENDRLGDGVL
+267 ILYFLENDRIGENIL
-282 GGYAFSMKKSAAQ
+282 GGYCFSIKNSATEVMKA
-295 VTETAVK
+295 AVK
-302 VVRGDRKMQYVDF
+302 VVRGDRKMQYVYF
-315 KEKDLF
+315 KDSGLY
-321 VWYLNINTMKK
+321 VWSLNADMLKK
-332 YDISKKNFPDDA
+332 FQISRKYFPDDT

-368 VVLCAISVWL
+368 VVLCAISAWL
-378 SLDNVKRRK
+378 CLDNVKRRK

-417 MADLQ
+417 MSDLQ
-422 NIIAKKQPCTVI
+422 EIIAKKQPCTVI

-509 KMMGKTMDIHGS
+509 KMMGKPMDIHGS

-546 AIKKEGKNGYMFY
+546 AIKKEGKNGCMFY
-559 RDLPKDA
+559 RDLPKD
-566 AVKASSNE
+566 
-574 ATASA
+574 
-579 KGSSNEALTSA
+579 
-590 KADTNIDKK
+590 IDKK

>member
-1 MKKEYMAEGQKRFVP
+1 
-16 IMTLLLIAYMCI
+16 
-28 LTGFTSNAKDEEVNN
+28 
-43 NRILFISSYS
+43 
-53 LARDT
+53 
-58 VQLEIEGI
+58 
-66 QSALPDDFI
+66 
-75 LDYEFM
+75 M
-81 DTYRVHDDTA
+81 DTYRVYDDTA
-91 LQMFYEGLKY
+91 MQLFYEGLKY
-101 RLSQVET
+101 RLSQVEE
-108 YDAVIVGDDAALRF
+108 YDAVILGDDAALRF
-122 ILKYRDELFPTQPVF
+122 FLKYREELFLTQPAF
-137 YIGVNDEALSEKA
+137 YIGVNDEALSKRVEK
-150 EADPNIEGIMERLP
+150 DPNIKGIMERLP

-177 DADRV
+177 EAETV
-182 IAIVD
+182 YAIVD
-187 DSLTGT
+187 DSLMGT
-193 AESKNY
+193 AESQNY
-199 FAMEDEFPNLTFEE
+199 DAMQKEFPDLNFEK
-213 INTSRLTQEEL
+213 INTSQFTQEEL
-224 RKQITA
+224 RKQIMA
-230 IPQNTILIY
+230 MPEKAILIY
-239 YCMNEDG
+239 YCMNEDAE
-246 QGRQYTNKEAVNF
+246 GRQYTNKEAVNF
-259 ISRYAKVP
+259 ISLYTKIP
-267 IFYFLENDRLGDGVL
+267 ILYFLENDRIGENIL
-282 GGYAFSMKKSAAQ
+282 GGYCFSIKNSATEVMKA
-295 VTETAVK
+295 AVK
-302 VVRGDRKMQYVDF
+302 VVRGDRKMQYVYF
-315 KEKDLF
+315 KDSGLY
-321 VWYLNINTMKK
+321 VWSLNADMLKK
-332 YDISKKNFPDDA
+332 FQISRKYFPDDT

-368 VVLCAISVWL
+368 VVLCAISAWL
-378 SLDNVKRRK
+378 CLDNVKRRK

-417 MADLQ
+417 MSDLQ
-422 NIIAKKQPCTVI
+422 EIIAKKQPCTVI

-509 KMMGKTMDIHGS
+509 KMMGKPMDIHGS

-546 AIKKEGKNGYMFY
+546 AIKKEGKNGCMFY
-559 RDLPKDA
+559 RDLPKD
-566 AVKASSNE
+566 
-574 ATASA
+574 
-579 KGSSNEALTSA
+579 
-590 KADTNIDKK
+590 IDKK

>member
-1 MKKEYMAEGQKRFVP
+1 MKREYTAGGRKRTVP
-16 IMTLLLIAYMCI
+16 LMTLLFIAVMCI
-28 LTGFTSNAKDEEVNN
+28 LTGVTSYAKEEEVNN

-53 LARDT
+53 LSRDT

-66 QSALPDDFI
+66 QSAQPDDFI

-81 DTYRVHDDTA
+81 DTYRVYDDTA
-91 LQMFYEGLKY
+91 MQLFYEGLKY
-101 RLSQVET
+101 RLSQVEE
-108 YDAVIVGDDAALRF
+108 YDAVILGDDAALRF
-122 ILKYRDELFPTQPVF
+122 FLKYREELFLTQPAF
-137 YIGVNDEALSEKA
+137 YIGVNDEALSKRAEK
-150 EADPNIEGIMERLP
+150 DPNIKGIMERLP

-177 DADRV
+177 EAETV
-182 IAIVD
+182 YAIVD

-193 AESKNY
+193 AESQNY
-199 FAMEDEFPNLTFEE
+199 DAMQKEFPDLNFEK
-213 INTSRLTQEEL
+213 INTSQLTQEEL
-224 RKQITA
+224 RKQIMGMPENA
-230 IPQNTILIY
+230 ILIY
-239 YCMNEDG
+239 YCMNEDAE
-246 QGRQYTNKEAVNF
+246 GRQYTNKEAVNF
-259 ISRYAKVP
+259 ISLYTKIP
-267 IFYFLENDRLGDGVL
+267 ILYFLENDRIGENIL
-282 GGYAFSMKKSAAQ
+282 GGYCFSIKNSATEVMK
-295 VTETAVK
+295 TAVK

-315 KEKDLF
+315 KDSGLY
-321 VWYLNINTMKK
+321 VWSLNADMLKK
-332 YDISKKNFPDDA
+332 FQISRKYFPDDT

-368 VVLCAISVWL
+368 VVLCAISAWL
-378 SLDNVKRRK
+378 CLDNVKRRK

-417 MADLQ
+417 MSDLQ
-422 NIIAKKQPCTVI
+422 EIIAKKQPCTVI

-509 KMMGKTMDIHGS
+509 KMMGKPMDIHGS

-546 AIKKEGKNGYMFY
+546 AIKKEGKNGCMFY

-566 AVKASSNE
+566 
-574 ATASA
+574 SA
-579 KGSSNEALTSA
+579 KVDA
-590 KADTNIDKK
+590 NIDKK

>member
-1 MKKEYMAEGQKRFVP
+1 MKKEYTAGGRKRIVP
-16 IMTLLLIAYMCI
+16 LMTLLFIAVMCI
-28 LTGFTSNAKDEEVNN
+28 LTGVTSYAKEEEVNN

-53 LARDT
+53 LSRDT

-66 QSALPDDFI
+66 QSAQPDDFI

-81 DTYRVHDDTA
+81 DTYRVYDDTA
-91 LQMFYEGLKY
+91 MQLFYEGLKY
-101 RLSQVET
+101 RLSQVEE
-108 YDAVIVGDDAALRF
+108 YDAVILGDDAALRF
-122 ILKYRDELFPTQPVF
+122 FLKYREELFLTQPAF
-137 YIGVNDEALSEKA
+137 YIGVNDEALSKRVEK
-150 EADPNIEGIMERLP
+150 DPNIKGIMERLP

-177 DADRV
+177 EAETV
-182 IAIVD
+182 YAIVD

-193 AESKNY
+193 AESQNY
-199 FAMEDEFPNLTFEE
+199 DAMQKEFPDLNFEK
-213 INTSRLTQEEL
+213 INTSQLTQEEL
-224 RKQITA
+224 RKQIMA
-230 IPQNTILIY
+230 MPEKAILIY
-239 YCMNEDG
+239 YCMNEDAE
-246 QGRQYTNKEAVNF
+246 GRQYTNKEAVNF
-259 ISRYAKVP
+259 ISLYTKIP
-267 IFYFLENDRLGDGVL
+267 ILYFLENDRIGENIL
-282 GGYAFSMKKSAAQ
+282 GGYCFSIKNSATEVMKA
-295 VTETAVK
+295 AVK
-302 VVRGDRKMQYVDF
+302 VVCGDRKMQYVYF
-315 KEKDLF
+315 KDSGLY
-321 VWYLNINTMKK
+321 VWSLNADMLKK
-332 YDISKKNFPDDA
+332 FQISRKYFPDDT

-368 VVLCAISVWL
+368 VVLSAISAWL
-378 SLDNVKRRK
+378 CLDNVKRRK

-417 MADLQ
+417 MSDLQ
-422 NIIAKKQPCTVI
+422 EIIAKKQPCTVI

-463 LKTLRTPLLTAYR
+463 LKTLKTPLLTAYR

-509 KMMGKTMDIHGS
+509 KMMGKPMDIHGS

-546 AIKKEGKNGYMFY
+546 AIKKEGKNGCMFY
-559 RDLPKDA
+559 RDLPKD
-566 AVKASSNE
+566 
-574 ATASA
+574 
-579 KGSSNEALTSA
+579 
-590 KADTNIDKK
+590 IDKK

>member
-1 MKKEYMAEGQKRFVP
+1 MKKEYTAGGRKRIVP
-16 IMTLLLIAYMCI
+16 LMTLLFIAVMCI
-28 LTGFTSNAKDEEVNN
+28 LTGVTSYAKEEEVNN

-53 LARDT
+53 LSRDT

-66 QSALPDDFI
+66 QSAQPDDFI

-81 DTYRVHDDTA
+81 DTYRVYDDTA
-91 LQMFYEGLKY
+91 MQLFYEGLKY
-101 RLSQVET
+101 RLSQVEE
-108 YDAVIVGDDAALRF
+108 YDAVILGDDAALRF
-122 ILKYRDELFPTQPVF
+122 FLKYREELFLTQPAF
-137 YIGVNDEALSEKA
+137 YIGVNDEALSKRAEK
-150 EADPNIEGIMERLP
+150 DPNIKGILERLP

-177 DADRV
+177 EAETV
-182 IAIVD
+182 YAIVD

-193 AESKNY
+193 AESQNY
-199 FAMEDEFPNLTFEE
+199 DAMQKEFPDLNFEK
-213 INTSRLTQEEL
+213 INTSQLTQEEL
-224 RKQITA
+224 RKQIMGMPENA
-230 IPQNTILIY
+230 ILIY
-239 YCMNEDG
+239 YCMNEDAE
-246 QGRQYTNKEAVNF
+246 GRQYTNKEAVNF
-259 ISRYAKVP
+259 ISLYTKIP
-267 IFYFLENDRLGDGVL
+267 ILYFLENDRIGENIL
-282 GGYAFSMKKSAAQ
+282 GGYCFSIKKSA
-295 VTETAVK
+295 TEVMKTAVK

-315 KEKDLF
+315 KDSGLY
-321 VWYLNINTMKK
+321 VWSLNADMLKK
-332 YDISKKNFPDDA
+332 FQISRKYFPDDT

-368 VVLCAISVWL
+368 VVLCAISAWL
-378 SLDNVKRRK
+378 CLDNVKRRK

-417 MADLQ
+417 MSDLQ
-422 NIIAKKQPCTVI
+422 EIIAKKQPCTVI

-509 KMMGKTMDIHGS
+509 KMMGKPMDIHGS

-566 AVKASSNE
+566 
-574 ATASA
+574 SA
-579 KGSSNEALTSA
+579 KVDA
-590 KADTNIDKK
+590 NIDKK

>member
-1 MKKEYMAEGQKRFVP
+1 MKKEYTAGGRKRIVP
-16 IMTLLLIAYMCI
+16 LMTLLFIAVMCI
-28 LTGFTSNAKDEEVNN
+28 LTGVTSYAKEEEVNN

-53 LARDT
+53 LSRDT

-66 QSALPDDFI
+66 QSAQPDDFI

-81 DTYRVHDDTA
+81 DTYRVYDDTA
-91 LQMFYEGLKY
+91 MQLFYEGLKY
-101 RLSQVET
+101 RLSQVEE
-108 YDAVIVGDDAALRF
+108 YDAVILGDDAALRF
-122 ILKYRDELFPTQPVF
+122 FLKYREELFLTQPAF
-137 YIGVNDEALSEKA
+137 YIGVNDEALSKRVEK
-150 EADPNIEGIMERLP
+150 DPNIKGIMERLP

-177 DADRV
+177 EAETV
-182 IAIVD
+182 YAIVD

-193 AESKNY
+193 AESQNY
-199 FAMEDEFPNLTFEE
+199 DAMQKEFPDLNFEK
-213 INTSRLTQEEL
+213 INTSQLTQEEL
-224 RKQITA
+224 RKQIMA
-230 IPQNTILIY
+230 MPEKAILIY
-239 YCMNEDG
+239 YCMNEDAE
-246 QGRQYTNKEAVNF
+246 GRQYTNKEAVNF
-259 ISRYAKVP
+259 ISLYTKIP
-267 IFYFLENDRLGDGVL
+267 ILYFLENDRIGENIL
-282 GGYAFSMKKSAAQ
+282 GGYCFSIKNSATEVMKA
-295 VTETAVK
+295 AVK
-302 VVRGDRKMQYVDF
+302 VVRGDRKMQYVYF
-315 KEKDLF
+315 KDSGLY
-321 VWYLNINTMKK
+321 VWSLNADMLKK
-332 YDISKKNFPDDA
+332 FQISRKYFPDDT

-368 VVLCAISVWL
+368 VVLSAISAWL
-378 SLDNVKRRK
+378 CLDNVKRRK

-417 MADLQ
+417 MSDLQ
-422 NIIAKKQPCTVI
+422 EIIAKKQPCTVI

-463 LKTLRTPLLTAYR
+463 LKTLKTPLLTAYR

-481 FILILRSDNPKISDN
+481 FILILHSDNPKISDN

-509 KMMGKTMDIHGS
+509 KMMGKPMDIHGS

-546 AIKKEGKNGYMFY
+546 AIKKEGKNGCMFY
-559 RDLPKDA
+559 RDLPKD
-566 AVKASSNE
+566 
-574 ATASA
+574 
-579 KGSSNEALTSA
+579 
-590 KADTNIDKK
+590 IDKK

>member
-1 MKKEYMAEGQKRFVP
+1 MKKEYTAGGRKRIVP
-16 IMTLLLIAYMCI
+16 LMTLLFIAVMCI
-28 LTGFTSNAKDEEVNN
+28 LTGVTSYAKEEEVNN

-53 LARDT
+53 LSRDT

-66 QSALPDDFI
+66 QSAQPDDFI

-81 DTYRVHDDTA
+81 DTYRVYDDTA
-91 LQMFYEGLKY
+91 MQLFYEGLKY
-101 RLSQVET
+101 RLSQVEE
-108 YDAVIVGDDAALRF
+108 YDAVILGDDAALRF
-122 ILKYRDELFPTQPVF
+122 FLKYREELFLTQPAF
-137 YIGVNDEALSEKA
+137 YIGVNDEALSKRVEK
-150 EADPNIEGIMERLP
+150 DPNIKGIMERLP

-177 DADRV
+177 EAETV
-182 IAIVD
+182 YAIVD

-193 AESKNY
+193 AESQNY
-199 FAMEDEFPNLTFEE
+199 DAMQKEFPDLNFEK
-213 INTSRLTQEEL
+213 INTSQFTQEEL
-224 RKQITA
+224 RKQIMA
-230 IPQNTILIY
+230 MPEKAILIY
-239 YCMNEDG
+239 YCMNEDAE
-246 QGRQYTNKEAVNF
+246 GRQYTNKEAVNF
-259 ISRYAKVP
+259 ISLYTKIP
-267 IFYFLENDRLGDGVL
+267 ILYFLENDRIGENIL
-282 GGYAFSMKKSAAQ
+282 GGYCFSIKNSATEVMKA
-295 VTETAVK
+295 AVK
-302 VVRGDRKMQYVDF
+302 VVRGDRKMQYVYF
-315 KEKDLF
+315 KDSGLY
-321 VWYLNINTMKK
+321 VWSLNADMLKK
-332 YDISKKNFPDDA
+332 FQISRKYFPDDT

-368 VVLCAISVWL
+368 VVLSAISAWL
-378 SLDNVKRRK
+378 CLDNVKRRK

-417 MADLQ
+417 MSDLQ
-422 NIIAKKQPCTVI
+422 EIIAKKQPCTVI

-463 LKTLRTPLLTAYR
+463 LKTLKTPLLTAYR

-509 KMMGKTMDIHGS
+509 KMMGKPMDIHGS

-546 AIKKEGKNGYMFY
+546 AIKKEGKNGCMFY
-559 RDLPKDA
+559 RDLPKD
-566 AVKASSNE
+566 
-574 ATASA
+574 
-579 KGSSNEALTSA
+579 
-590 KADTNIDKK
+590 IDKK

>member
-1 MKKEYMAEGQKRFVP
+1 MKKEYTAGGRKRIVP
-16 IMTLLLIAYMCI
+16 LMTLLFIAVMCI
-28 LTGFTSNAKDEEVNN
+28 LTGVTSYAKEEEVNN

-53 LARDT
+53 LSRDT

-66 QSALPDDFI
+66 QSAQPDDFI

-81 DTYRVHDDTA
+81 DTYRVYDDTA
-91 LQMFYEGLKY
+91 MQLFYEGLKY
-101 RLSQVET
+101 RLSQVEE
-108 YDAVIVGDDAALRF
+108 YDAVILGDDAALRF
-122 ILKYRDELFPTQPVF
+122 FLKYREELFLTQPAF
-137 YIGVNDEALSEKA
+137 YIGVNDEALSKRAEK
-150 EADPNIEGIMERLP
+150 DPNIKGIMERLP

-177 DADRV
+177 EAETV
-182 IAIVD
+182 YAIVD

-193 AESKNY
+193 AESQNY
-199 FAMEDEFPNLTFEE
+199 DAMQKEFPDLNFEK

-224 RKQITA
+224 RKQIMGMPENA
-230 IPQNTILIY
+230 ILIY
-239 YCMNEDG
+239 YCMNEDAE
-246 QGRQYTNKEAVNF
+246 GRQYTNKEAVNF
-259 ISRYAKVP
+259 ISLYTKIP
-267 IFYFLENDRLGDGVL
+267 ILYFLENDRIGENIL
-282 GGYAFSMKKSAAQ
+282 GGYCFSIKKSA
-295 VTETAVK
+295 TEVMKTAVK

-315 KEKDLF
+315 KDSGLY
-321 VWYLNINTMKK
+321 VWSLNADMLKK
-332 YDISKKNFPDDA
+332 FQISRKYFPDDT

-368 VVLCAISVWL
+368 VVLCAISAWL
-378 SLDNVKRRK
+378 CLDNVKRRK

-417 MADLQ
+417 MSDLQ
-422 NIIAKKQPCTVI
+422 EIIAKKQPCTVI

-509 KMMGKTMDIHGS
+509 KMMGKPMDIHGS

-566 AVKASSNE
+566 
-574 ATASA
+574 SA
-579 KGSSNEALTSA
+579 KVDA
-590 KADTNIDKK
+590 NIDKK

>member
-1 MKKEYMAEGQKRFVP
+1 MKREYTAGGRKRIVP
-16 IMTLLLIAYMCI
+16 LMTLLFIAVMCI
-28 LTGFTSNAKDEEVNN
+28 LTGVTTYAKEEEVNN

-53 LARDT
+53 LSRDT

-66 QSALPDDFI
+66 QSAQPDDFI

-81 DTYRVHDDTA
+81 DTYRVYDDTA
-91 LQMFYEGLKY
+91 MQLFYEGLKY
-101 RLSQVET
+101 RLSQVEE
-108 YDAVIVGDDAALRF
+108 YDAVILGDDAALRF
-122 ILKYRDELFPTQPVF
+122 FLKYREELFLTQPAF
-137 YIGVNDEALSEKA
+137 YIGVNDEALSKRAEK
-150 EADPNIEGIMERLP
+150 DPNIKGIIERLP

-177 DADRV
+177 EAETV
-182 IAIVD
+182 YAIVD

-193 AESKNY
+193 AESQNY
-199 FAMEDEFPNLTFEE
+199 DAMQKEFPDLNFEK
-213 INTSRLTQEEL
+213 INTSQLTQEEL
-224 RKQITA
+224 RKQIMGMPENA
-230 IPQNTILIY
+230 ILIY
-239 YCMNEDG
+239 YCMNEDAE
-246 QGRQYTNKEAVNF
+246 GRQYTNKEAVNF
-259 ISRYAKVP
+259 ISLYTKIP
-267 IFYFLENDRLGDGVL
+267 ILYFLENDRIGENIL
-282 GGYAFSMKKSAAQ
+282 GGYCFSIKKSA
-295 VTETAVK
+295 TEVMKTAVK

-315 KEKDLF
+315 KDSGLY
-321 VWYLNINTMKK
+321 VWSLNADMLKK
-332 YDISKKNFPDDA
+332 FQISRKYFPDDT

-368 VVLCAISVWL
+368 VVLCAISAWL
-378 SLDNVKRRK
+378 CLDNVKRRK
-387 MMKEMEE
+387 MMREMEE

-417 MADLQ
+417 MSDLQ
-422 NIIAKKQPCTVI
+422 EIIAKKQPCTVI

-509 KMMGKTMDIHGS
+509 KMMGKPMDIHGS

-566 AVKASSNE
+566 
-574 ATASA
+574 SA
-579 KGSSNEALTSA
+579 KVDA
-590 KADTNIDKK
+590 NIDKK

>member
-1 MKKEYMAEGQKRFVP
+1 MKREYAAGGRKRIVP
-16 IMTLLLIAYMCI
+16 LMTLLFIAVMCI
-28 LTGFTSNAKDEEVNN
+28 LTGVTSYAKEEEVNN

-53 LARDT
+53 LSRDT

-66 QSALPDDFI
+66 QSAQPDDFI

-81 DTYRVHDDTA
+81 DTYRVYDDTA
-91 LQMFYEGLKY
+91 LPLFYEGLKY
-101 RLSQVET
+101 RLSQVEE
-108 YDAVIVGDDAALRF
+108 YDAVILGDDAALRF
-122 ILKYRDELFPTQPVF
+122 FLKYREELFLTQPAF
-137 YIGVNDEALSEKA
+137 YIGVNDEALSKRVEK
-150 EADPNIEGIMERLP
+150 DPNIKGIMERLP

-177 DADRV
+177 EAETV
-182 IAIVD
+182 YAIVD
-187 DSLTGT
+187 DSLMGT
-193 AESKNY
+193 AESQNY
-199 FAMEDEFPNLTFEE
+199 DAMQKEFPDLNFEK
-213 INTSRLTQEEL
+213 INTSQFTQEEL
-224 RKQITA
+224 RKQIMA
-230 IPQNTILIY
+230 MPEKAILIY
-239 YCMNEDG
+239 YCMNEDAE
-246 QGRQYTNKEAVNF
+246 GRQYTNKEAVNF
-259 ISRYAKVP
+259 ISLYTKIP
-267 IFYFLENDRLGDGVL
+267 ILYFLENDRIGENIL
-282 GGYAFSMKKSAAQ
+282 GGYCFSIKNSATEVMKA
-295 VTETAVK
+295 AVK

-315 KEKDLF
+315 KDSGLY
-321 VWYLNINTMKK
+321 VWSLNADMLKK
-332 YDISKKNFPDDA
+332 FQISRKYFPDDT

-368 VVLCAISVWL
+368 VVLSAISAWL
-378 SLDNVKRRK
+378 CLDNVKRRK

-417 MADLQ
+417 MSDLQ
-422 NIIAKKQPCTVI
+422 EIIAKKQPCTVI

-463 LKTLRTPLLTAYR
+463 LKTLKTPLLTAYR

-509 KMMGKTMDIHGS
+509 KMMGKPMDIHGS

-546 AIKKEGKNGYMFY
+546 AIKKEGKNGCMFY
-559 RDLPKDA
+559 RDLPKD
-566 AVKASSNE
+566 
-574 ATASA
+574 
-579 KGSSNEALTSA
+579 
-590 KADTNIDKK
+590 IDKK

>member
-1 MKKEYMAEGQKRFVP
+1 MKREYAAGGRKRIVP
-16 IMTLLLIAYMCI
+16 LMTLLFIAVMCI
-28 LTGFTSNAKDEEVNN
+28 LTGVTSYAKEEEVNN

-53 LARDT
+53 LSRDT

-66 QSALPDDFI
+66 QSAQPDDFI

-81 DTYRVHDDTA
+81 DTYRVYDDTA
-91 LQMFYEGLKY
+91 MQLFYEGLKY
-101 RLSQVET
+101 RLSQVEE
-108 YDAVIVGDDAALRF
+108 YDAVILGDDAALRF
-122 ILKYRDELFPTQPVF
+122 FLKYREELFLTQPAF
-137 YIGVNDEALSEKA
+137 YIGVNDEALSKRAEK
-150 EADPNIEGIMERLP
+150 DPNIKGIMERLP

-177 DADRV
+177 EAETV
-182 IAIVD
+182 YAIVD

-193 AESKNY
+193 AESQNY
-199 FAMEDEFPNLTFEE
+199 DAMQKEFPDLNFEK
-213 INTSRLTQEEL
+213 INTSQFTQEEL
-224 RKQITA
+224 RKQIMA
-230 IPQNTILIY
+230 MPEKAILIY
-239 YCMNEDG
+239 YCMNEDAE
-246 QGRQYTNKEAVNF
+246 GRQYTNKEAVNF
-259 ISRYAKVP
+259 ISLYTKIP
-267 IFYFLENDRLGDGVL
+267 ILYFLENDRIGENIL
-282 GGYAFSMKKSAAQ
+282 GGYCFSIKKSA
-295 VTETAVK
+295 TEVMKTAVK

-315 KEKDLF
+315 KDSGLY
-321 VWYLNINTMKK
+321 VWSLNADMLKK
-332 YDISKKNFPDDA
+332 FQISRKYFPDDT

-368 VVLCAISVWL
+368 VVLCAISAWL
-378 SLDNVKRRK
+378 CLDNVKRRK

-417 MADLQ
+417 MSDLQ
-422 NIIAKKQPCTVI
+422 EIIAKKQPCTVI

-463 LKTLRTPLLTAYR
+463 LKTLKTPLLTAYR

-509 KMMGKTMDIHGS
+509 KMMGKPMDIHGS

-546 AIKKEGKNGYMFY
+546 AIKKEGKNGCMFY
-559 RDLPKDA
+559 RDLPKD
-566 AVKASSNE
+566 
-574 ATASA
+574 
-579 KGSSNEALTSA
+579 
-590 KADTNIDKK
+590 IDKK

>member
-1 MKKEYMAEGQKRFVP
+1 MKREYTAGGRKRIVP
-16 IMTLLLIAYMCI
+16 LMTLLFIAVMCI
-28 LTGFTSNAKDEEVNN
+28 LTGVTSYAKEEEVKN

-53 LARDT
+53 LSRDT

-66 QSALPDDFI
+66 QSAQPDDFI

-81 DTYRVHDDTA
+81 DTYRVYDDTA
-91 LQMFYEGLKY
+91 MQLFYEGLKY
-101 RLSQVET
+101 RLSQVEE
-108 YDAVIVGDDAALRF
+108 YDAVILGDDAALRF
-122 ILKYRDELFPTQPVF
+122 FLKYREELFLTQPAF
-137 YIGVNDEALSEKA
+137 YIGVNDEALSKRAEK
-150 EADPNIEGIMERLP
+150 DPNIKGIMERLP

-177 DADRV
+177 EAETV
-182 IAIVD
+182 YAIVD

-193 AESKNY
+193 AESQNY
-199 FAMEDEFPNLTFEE
+199 DAMQKEFPDLNFEK
-213 INTSRLTQEEL
+213 INTSQLTQEEL
-224 RKQITA
+224 RKQIMGMPENA
-230 IPQNTILIY
+230 ILIY
-239 YCMNEDG
+239 YCMNEDAE
-246 QGRQYTNKEAVNF
+246 GRQYTNKEAVNF
-259 ISRYAKVP
+259 ISLYTKIP
-267 IFYFLENDRLGDGVL
+267 ILYFLENDRIGENIL
-282 GGYAFSMKKSAAQ
+282 GGYCFSIKKSAME
-295 VTETAVK
+295 VMKTAVK

-315 KEKDLF
+315 KDSGLY
-321 VWYLNINTMKK
+321 VWSLNADMLKK
-332 YDISKKNFPDDA
+332 FQISRKYFPDDT

-368 VVLCAISVWL
+368 VVLCAISAWL
-378 SLDNVKRRK
+378 CLDNVKRRK

-417 MADLQ
+417 MSDLQ
-422 NIIAKKQPCTVI
+422 EIIAKKQPCTVI

-509 KMMGKTMDIHGS
+509 KMMGKPMDIHGS

-566 AVKASSNE
+566 
-574 ATASA
+574 SA
-579 KGSSNEALTSA
+579 KVDA
-590 KADTNIDKK
+590 NIDKK

>member
-1 MKKEYMAEGQKRFVP
+1 MKREYTAGGRKRIVP
-16 IMTLLLIAYMCI
+16 LMTLLFIAVMCI
-28 LTGFTSNAKDEEVNN
+28 LTGVTSYAKEEEVNN

-53 LARDT
+53 LSRDT

-66 QSALPDDFI
+66 QSAQPDDFI

-81 DTYRVHDDTA
+81 DTYRVYDDTA
-91 LQMFYEGLKY
+91 MQLFYEGLKY
-101 RLSQVET
+101 RLSQVEE
-108 YDAVIVGDDAALRF
+108 YDAVILGDDAALRF
-122 ILKYRDELFPTQPVF
+122 FLKYREELFLTQPAF
-137 YIGVNDEALSEKA
+137 YIGVNDEALSKRAEK
-150 EADPNIEGIMERLP
+150 DPNIKGIMERLP

-177 DADRV
+177 EAETV
-182 IAIVD
+182 YAIVD

-193 AESKNY
+193 AESQN
-199 FAMEDEFPNLTFEE
+199 FDAMQKEFPDLNFEK
-213 INTSRLTQEEL
+213 INTSQFTQEEL
-224 RKQITA
+224 RKQIMGMPENA
-230 IPQNTILIY
+230 ILIY
-239 YCMNEDG
+239 YCMNEDAE
-246 QGRQYTNKEAVNF
+246 GRQYTNKEAVNF
-259 ISRYAKVP
+259 ISLYTKIP
-267 IFYFLENDRLGDGVL
+267 ILYFLENDRIGENIL
-282 GGYAFSMKKSAAQ
+282 GGYCFSIKNSATEVMKA
-295 VTETAVK
+295 AVK
-302 VVRGDRKMQYVDF
+302 VVRGDRKMQYVYF
-315 KEKDLF
+315 KDSGLY
-321 VWYLNINTMKK
+321 VWSLNADMLKK
-332 YDISKKNFPDDA
+332 FQISRKYFPDDT

-368 VVLCAISVWL
+368 VVLSAISAWL
-378 SLDNVKRRK
+378 CLDNVKRRK

-417 MADLQ
+417 MSDLQ
-422 NIIAKKQPCTVI
+422 EIIAKKQPCTVI

-463 LKTLRTPLLTAYR
+463 LKTLKTPLLTAYR

-509 KMMGKTMDIHGS
+509 KMMGKPMDIHGS

-546 AIKKEGKNGYMFY
+546 AIKKEGKNGCMFY
-559 RDLPKDA
+559 RDLPKDI
-566 AVKASSNE
+566 E
-574 ATASA
+574 
-579 KGSSNEALTSA
+579 
-590 KADTNIDKK
+590 KK

>member
-1 MKKEYMAEGQKRFVP
+1 MKKEYTAGGRKRIVP
-16 IMTLLLIAYMCI
+16 LMTLLFIAVICI
-28 LTGFTSNAKDEEVNN
+28 LTGVTSYAKEEEVNN

-53 LARDT
+53 LSRDT

-66 QSALPDDFI
+66 QSAQPDDFI

-81 DTYRVHDDTA
+81 DTYRVYDDTA
-91 LQMFYEGLKY
+91 MQLFYEGLKY
-101 RLSQVET
+101 RLSQVEE
-108 YDAVIVGDDAALRF
+108 YDAVILGDDAALRF
-122 ILKYRDELFPTQPVF
+122 FLKYREELFLTQPAF
-137 YIGVNDEALSEKA
+137 YIGVNDEALSKRVEK
-150 EADPNIEGIMERLP
+150 DPNIKGIMERLP

-177 DADRV
+177 EAETV
-182 IAIVD
+182 YAIVD

-193 AESKNY
+193 AESQNY
-199 FAMEDEFPNLTFEE
+199 DAMQKEFPNLNFEK
-213 INTSRLTQEEL
+213 INTSQLTQEEL
-224 RKQITA
+224 RKEIMA
-230 IPQNTILIY
+230 MPEKAILIY
-239 YCMNEDG
+239 YCMNEDAE
-246 QGRQYTNKEAVNF
+246 GRQYTNKEAVNF
-259 ISRYAKVP
+259 ISLYTKIP
-267 IFYFLENDRLGDGVL
+267 ILYFLENDRIGENIL
-282 GGYAFSMKKSAAQ
+282 GGYCFSIKNSATEVMKA
-295 VTETAVK
+295 AVK
-302 VVRGDRKMQYVDF
+302 VVRGDRKMQYVYF
-315 KEKDLF
+315 KDSGLY
-321 VWYLNINTMKK
+321 VWSLNADMLKK
-332 YDISKKNFPDDA
+332 FQISRKYFPDDT

-368 VVLCAISVWL
+368 VVLSAISAWL
-378 SLDNVKRRK
+378 CLDNVKRRK

-417 MADLQ
+417 MSDLQ
-422 NIIAKKQPCTVI
+422 EIIAKKQPCTVI

-463 LKTLRTPLLTAYR
+463 LKTLKTPLLTAYR

-509 KMMGKTMDIHGS
+509 KMMGKPMDIHGS

-546 AIKKEGKNGYMFY
+546 AIKKEGKNGCMFY
-559 RDLPKDA
+559 RDLPKD
-566 AVKASSNE
+566 
-574 ATASA
+574 
-579 KGSSNEALTSA
+579 
-590 KADTNIDKK
+590 IDKK

>member
-1 MKKEYMAEGQKRFVP
+1 MKKEYTAGGRKRIVP
-16 IMTLLLIAYMCI
+16 LMTLLFIAVMCI
-28 LTGFTSNAKDEEVNN
+28 LTGVTSYAKEEEVNN

-53 LARDT
+53 LSRDT

-66 QSALPDDFI
+66 QSAQPDDFI

-81 DTYRVHDDTA
+81 DTYRVYDDTA
-91 LQMFYEGLKY
+91 MQLFYEGLKY
-101 RLSQVET
+101 RLSQVEE
-108 YDAVIVGDDAALRF
+108 YDAVILGDDAALRF
-122 ILKYRDELFPTQPVF
+122 FLKYREELFLTQPAF
-137 YIGVNDEALSEKA
+137 YIGVNDEALSKRVEK
-150 EADPNIEGIMERLP
+150 DPNIKGIMERLP

-177 DADRV
+177 EAETV
-182 IAIVD
+182 YAIVD

-193 AESKNY
+193 AESQNY
-199 FAMEDEFPNLTFEE
+199 DAMQKEFPNLNFEK
-213 INTSRLTQEEL
+213 INTSQFTQEEL
-224 RKQITA
+224 RKQIMA
-230 IPQNTILIY
+230 MPEKDILIY
-239 YCMNEDG
+239 YCMNEDAE
-246 QGRQYTNKEAVNF
+246 GRQYTNKEAVNF
-259 ISRYAKVP
+259 ISLYTEIP
-267 IFYFLENDRLGDGVL
+267 ILYFLENDRIGENIL
-282 GGYAFSMKKSAAQ
+282 GGYCFSIKNSATEVMKA
-295 VTETAVK
+295 AVK

-315 KEKDLF
+315 KDSGLY
-321 VWYLNINTMKK
+321 VWSLNADMLKK
-332 YDISKKNFPDDA
+332 FQISRKYFPDDT

-368 VVLCAISVWL
+368 VVLSAISAWL
-378 SLDNVKRRK
+378 CLDNVKRRK

-417 MADLQ
+417 MSDLQ
-422 NIIAKKQPCTVI
+422 EIIAKKQPCTVI

-463 LKTLRTPLLTAYR
+463 LKTLKTPLLTAYR

-496 AVMQCLQV
+496 AVMQCLQI

-509 KMMGKTMDIHGS
+509 KMMGKPMDIHGS

-534 ETLIVCADDAMY
+534 ETLIVCADNAMY
-546 AIKKEGKNGYMFY
+546 AIKKEGKNGCMFY
-559 RDLPKDA
+559 RDLPKD
-566 AVKASSNE
+566 
-574 ATASA
+574 
-579 KGSSNEALTSA
+579 
-590 KADTNIDKK
+590 IDKK

>member
-1 MKKEYMAEGQKRFVP
+1 MKREYTAGGRKRIVP
-16 IMTLLLIAYMCI
+16 LMTLLFIAVMCI
-28 LTGFTSNAKDEEVNN
+28 LTGVTSYAKEEEVNN

-53 LARDT
+53 LSRDT

-66 QSALPDDFI
+66 QSAQPDDFI

-81 DTYRVHDDTA
+81 DTYRVYDDTA
-91 LQMFYEGLKY
+91 MQLFYEGLKY
-101 RLSQVET
+101 RLSQVEE
-108 YDAVIVGDDAALRF
+108 YDAVILGDDAALRF
-122 ILKYRDELFPTQPVF
+122 FLKYREELFLTQPAF
-137 YIGVNDEALSEKA
+137 YIGVNDEALSKRAEK
-150 EADPNIEGIMERLP
+150 DPNIKGIMERLP

-177 DADRV
+177 EAETV
-182 IAIVD
+182 YAIVD

-193 AESKNY
+193 AESQNY
-199 FAMEDEFPNLTFEE
+199 DAMQKEFPDLNFEK
-213 INTSRLTQEEL
+213 INTSQLTQEEL
-224 RKQITA
+224 RKQIMGMPENA
-230 IPQNTILIY
+230 ILIY
-239 YCMNEDG
+239 YCMNKDAE
-246 QGRQYTNKEAVNF
+246 GRQYTNKEAVNF
-259 ISRYAKVP
+259 ISLYTKIP
-267 IFYFLENDRLGDGVL
+267 ILYFLENDRIGENIL
-282 GGYAFSMKKSAAQ
+282 GGYCFSIKKSA
-295 VTETAVK
+295 TEVMKTAVK

-315 KEKDLF
+315 KDSGLY
-321 VWYLNINTMKK
+321 VWSLNADMLKK
-332 YDISKKNFPDDA
+332 FQISRKYFPDDT

-368 VVLCAISVWL
+368 VVLCAISAWL
-378 SLDNVKRRK
+378 CLDNVKRRK

-417 MADLQ
+417 MSDLQ
-422 NIIAKKQPCTVI
+422 EIIAKKQPCTVI

-509 KMMGKTMDIHGS
+509 KMMGKPMDIHGS

-566 AVKASSNE
+566 
-574 ATASA
+574 SA
-579 KGSSNEALTSA
+579 KVDA
-590 KADTNIDKK
+590 NIDKK

>member
-1 MKKEYMAEGQKRFVP
+1 MKREYTAGGRKRIVP
-16 IMTLLLIAYMCI
+16 LMTLLFIAVMCI
-28 LTGFTSNAKDEEVNN
+28 LTGVTSYAKEEEVNN

-53 LARDT
+53 LSRDT

-66 QSALPDDFI
+66 QSAQPDDFI

-81 DTYRVHDDTA
+81 DTYRVYDDTA
-91 LQMFYEGLKY
+91 MQLFYEGLKY
-101 RLSQVET
+101 RLSQVEE
-108 YDAVIVGDDAALRF
+108 YDAVILGDDAALRF
-122 ILKYRDELFPTQPVF
+122 FLKYREELFLTQPAF
-137 YIGVNDEALSEKA
+137 YIGVNDEALSKRAEK
-150 EADPNIEGIMERLP
+150 DPNIKGIMERLP

-177 DADRV
+177 EAETV
-182 IAIVD
+182 YAIVD

-193 AESKNY
+193 AESQNY
-199 FAMEDEFPNLTFEE
+199 DAMQKEFPDLNFEK
-213 INTSRLTQEEL
+213 INTSQLTQEEL
-224 RKQITA
+224 RKQIMGMPENA
-230 IPQNTILIY
+230 ILIY
-239 YCMNEDG
+239 YCMNEDAE
-246 QGRQYTNKEAVNF
+246 GRQYTNKEAVNF
-259 ISRYAKVP
+259 ISLYTKIP
-267 IFYFLENDRLGDGVL
+267 ILYFLENDRIGENIL
-282 GGYAFSMKKSAAQ
+282 GGYCFSIKKSA
-295 VTETAVK
+295 TEVMKTAVK

-315 KEKDLF
+315 KDSGLY
-321 VWYLNINTMKK
+321 VWSLNADMLKK
-332 YDISKKNFPDDA
+332 FQISRKYFPDDT

-368 VVLCAISVWL
+368 VVLCAISAWL
-378 SLDNVKRRK
+378 CLDNVKRRK

-417 MADLQ
+417 MSDLQ
-422 NIIAKKQPCTVI
+422 EIIAKKQPCTVI

-496 AVMQCLQV
+496 AVIQCLQV

-509 KMMGKTMDIHGS
+509 KMMGKPMDIHGS

-566 AVKASSNE
+566 
-574 ATASA
+574 SA
-579 KGSSNEALTSA
+579 KVDA
-590 KADTNIDKK
+590 NIDKK

>member
-1 MKKEYMAEGQKRFVP
+1 MKREYTAGGRKRIVP
-16 IMTLLLIAYMCI
+16 LMTLLFIAVMCI
-28 LTGFTSNAKDEEVNN
+28 LTGVTSYAKEEEVNN

-53 LARDT
+53 LSRDT

-66 QSALPDDFI
+66 QSAQPDDFI

-81 DTYRVHDDTA
+81 DTYRVYDDTA
-91 LQMFYEGLKY
+91 MQLFYEGLKY
-101 RLSQVET
+101 RLSQVEE
-108 YDAVIVGDDAALRF
+108 YDAVILGDDAALRF
-122 ILKYRDELFPTQPVF
+122 FLKYREELFLTQPAF
-137 YIGVNDEALSEKA
+137 YIGVNDEALSKRAEK
-150 EADPNIEGIMERLP
+150 DPNIKGIMERLP

-177 DADRV
+177 EAETV
-182 IAIVD
+182 YAIVD

-193 AESKNY
+193 AESQNY
-199 FAMEDEFPNLTFEE
+199 DAMQKEFPDLNFEK
-213 INTSRLTQEEL
+213 INTSQLTQEEL
-224 RKQITA
+224 RKQIMGMPENA
-230 IPQNTILIY
+230 ILIY
-239 YCMNEDG
+239 YCMNEDAE
-246 QGRQYTNKEAVNF
+246 GRQYTNKEAVNF
-259 ISRYAKVP
+259 ISLYTKIP
-267 IFYFLENDRLGDGVL
+267 ILYFLENDRIGENIL
-282 GGYAFSMKKSAAQ
+282 GGYCFSIKKSA
-295 VTETAVK
+295 TEVMKTAVK

-315 KEKDLF
+315 KDSGLY
-321 VWYLNINTMKK
+321 VWSLNADMLKK
-332 YDISKKNFPDDA
+332 FQISRKYFPDDT

-368 VVLCAISVWL
+368 VVLCAISAWL
-378 SLDNVKRRK
+378 CLDNVKRRK

-417 MADLQ
+417 MSDLQ
-422 NIIAKKQPCTVI
+422 EIIAKKQPCTVI

-509 KMMGKTMDIHGS
+509 KMMGKPMDIHGS

-546 AIKKEGKNGYMFY
+546 AIMKEGKNGYMFY

-566 AVKASSNE
+566 SVKVDA
-574 ATASA
+574 
-579 KGSSNEALTSA
+579 
-590 KADTNIDKK
+590 NIDKK

>member
-1 MKKEYMAEGQKRFVP
+1 MKKEYTAGGRKRIVP
-16 IMTLLLIAYMCI
+16 LMTLLFIAVICI
-28 LTGFTSNAKDEEVNN
+28 LTGVTSYAKEEEVNN

-53 LARDT
+53 LSRDT

-66 QSALPDDFI
+66 QSAQPDDFI

-81 DTYRVHDDTA
+81 DTYRVYDDTA
-91 LQMFYEGLKY
+91 MQLFYEGLKY
-101 RLSQVET
+101 RLSQVEE
-108 YDAVIVGDDAALRF
+108 YDAVILGDDAALRF
-122 ILKYRDELFPTQPVF
+122 FLKYREELFLTQPAF
-137 YIGVNDEALSEKA
+137 YIGVNDEALSKRVEK
-150 EADPNIEGIMERLP
+150 DPNIKGIMERLP

-177 DADRV
+177 EAETV
-182 IAIVD
+182 YAIVD

-193 AESKNY
+193 AESQNY
-199 FAMEDEFPNLTFEE
+199 DAMQKEFPDLNFEK
-213 INTSRLTQEEL
+213 INTSQLTQEEL
-224 RKQITA
+224 RKQIMA
-230 IPQNTILIY
+230 MPEKAILIY
-239 YCMNEDG
+239 YCMNEDAE
-246 QGRQYTNKEAVNF
+246 GRQYTNKEAVNF
-259 ISRYAKVP
+259 ISLYTKIP
-267 IFYFLENDRLGDGVL
+267 ILYFLENDRIGENIL
-282 GGYAFSMKKSAAQ
+282 GGYCFSIKNSATEVMKA
-295 VTETAVK
+295 AVK
-302 VVRGDRKMQYVDF
+302 VVRGDRKMQYVYF
-315 KEKDLF
+315 KDSGLY
-321 VWYLNINTMKK
+321 VWSLNADMLKK
-332 YDISKKNFPDDA
+332 FQISRKYFPDDT

-368 VVLCAISVWL
+368 VVLSAISAWL
-378 SLDNVKRRK
+378 CLDNVKRRK

-417 MADLQ
+417 MSDLQ
-422 NIIAKKQPCTVI
+422 EIIAKKQPCTVI

-463 LKTLRTPLLTAYR
+463 LKTLKTPLLTAYR

-509 KMMGKTMDIHGS
+509 KMMGKPMDIHGS

-546 AIKKEGKNGYMFY
+546 AIKKEGKNGCMFY
-559 RDLPKDA
+559 RDLAKD
-566 AVKASSNE
+566 
-574 ATASA
+574 
-579 KGSSNEALTSA
+579 
-590 KADTNIDKK
+590 IDKK